1 MKIAIIRL
9 SALGD
14 VIVGAVFLPFL
25 KQRYKEAK
33 IHWFVD
39 ENFAPMLKNSP
50 HIDVLHA
57 LPYKKTL
64 RSKNPLKIWRFYRH
78 LRFLGVFDLII
89 DMQGLLKS
97 ALIGLFLAKSKPKRF
112 VGFDRHS
119 IREKIA
125 SVFYTHQ
132 VAIPYTAHILKRN
145 EAILHH
151 AFNLAFGAKE
161 WQNTLE
167 QRERAFFCPKS
178 PKLEPLLNTPMPKVL
193 FVLETSRVHK
203 TYPLEGFKQVGLA
216 LKDQRLEILILG
228 HAHLEQAK
236 ELYTY
241 LNPMLK
247 TKVKLLPPL
256 SLEEVKTLVARVSVV
271 VGGDTGVVHLA
282 WALKTPSVTLY
293 GNTPKERFE
302 LKGTHHI
309 ALVGNPNAD
318 YNKND
323 HSIKD
328 ILPLAIKEAVLSIL
342 KGTNKLD

>member
-14 VIVGAVFLPFL
+14 VIVSAVFLPFL
-25 KQRYKEAK
+25 KQHYKGAK

-64 RSKNPLKIWRFYRH
+64 RSKNPLKIWRFYWH
-78 LRFLGVFDLII
+78 LRSLGVFDLIV

-119 IREKIA
+119 IRETLA
-125 SVFYTHQ
+125 SFFYTHK

-145 EAILHH
+145 EKVLHD
-151 AFNLAFGAKE
+151 AFNLAFGVQG
-161 WQNTLE
+161 WQNSLE
-167 QRERAFFCPKS
+167 LRNLAFFCPKS
-178 PKLEPLLNTPMPKVL
+178 PKLEPILNTPTPKVL
-193 FVLETSRVHK
+193 FVLETSKVHK

-216 LKDQRLEILILG
+216 LRNHGLEILILS
-228 HAHLEQAK
+228 HAHVEQAQ
-236 ELYTY
+236 ELYTD
-241 LNPMLK
+241 LSPQVQV
-247 TKVKLLPPL
+247 TLLPPL

-282 WALKTPSVTLY
+282 WALKIPSVTLY
-293 GNTPKERFE
+293 GNTPKARFE
-302 LKGTHHI
+302 LKGAHHI
-309 ALVGNPNAD
+309 ALVGNPRAD
-318 YNKND
+318 YAKND
-323 HSIKD
+323 YSIKD
-328 ILPLAIKEAVLSIL
+328 IPPLAIQEAVLSIL